1 MIPKKLCALAAAL
14 ACSLPAPSALA
25 FVDLALDESAMR
37 SSAVIDYEVFEEPG
51 DPVPLDSVAPIS
63 GNCVLDP
70 SEMCAGGPG
79 IRKLLRFDVKV
90 DNRGDEDLVIGDPR
104 ELPEL
109 FQYSACHGHYHF
121 AQASLYELLDSSG
134 TVVAT
139 GRKQGFCLED
149 TNPLSPATQ
158 NPRRFNCEFQ
168 GISVGYAD
176 VYPAEL
182 DCQWI
187 DVTDLPPGDYTLHVV
202 WNPQGILSETTRDNN
217 EAFAAVN
224 IPASTDAPPVVD
236 RVLRP
241 ARSSVAQVG
250 RDLRITWT
258 ASDDAGITSQEV
270 WFSLDDGATWEQI
283 AGAIPGSERAF
294 VWSVPLSAASDAA
307 RIRVVAR
314 DASADKA
321 QAESGRFRIKRGVRR
336 LAARP

>member
-1 MIPKKLCALAAAL
+1 MIPKKSCAIAAAL
-14 ACSLPAPSALA
+14 ACSLAASSAFAAP
-25 FVDLALDESAMR
+25 DLVLDESAMR
-37 SSAVIDYEVFEEPG
+37 SSAAIDYEIFEEPG

-70 SEMCAGGPG
+70 SELCAGGPG

-109 FQYSACHGHYHF
+109 FDYSACHGHYHF
-121 AQASLYELLDSSG
+121 AQASRYELLDAAG

-158 NPRRFNCEFQ
+158 HPRRYNCEFQ

-187 DVTDLPPGDYTLHVV
+187 DVTDLPAGDYTLHVV
-202 WNPQGILSETTRDNN
+202 WNPEGLLSEATRENN
-217 EAFAAVN
+217 EGSVAIE
-224 IPASTDAPPVVD
+224 IPEATDAPPVVD

-241 ARSSVAQVG
+241 ARSTVAQVG

-258 ASDDAGITSQEV
+258 ASDDEAITSQEV
-270 WFSLDDGATWEQI
+270 WYSLDDGATWEQI
-283 AGAIPGSERAF
+283 AGAIPGNERSF
-294 VWSVPLSAASDAA
+294 VWPVPLSVASDAA

-314 DASADKA
+314 DASADKG
-321 QAESGRFRIKRGVRR
+321 QAESGRFRIKKGVRR

>member
-1 MIPKKLCALAAAL
+1 MIPKKLCVLAAAL
-14 ACSLPAPSALA
+14 GCSLVASAALA
-25 FVDLALDESAMR
+25 EPDLVLDESAMR
-37 SSAVIDYEVFEEPG
+37 TSAAIDYEVFDEPG

-104 ELPEL
+104 DLPNL
-109 FQYSACHGHYHF
+109 FEYSACHGHYHF
-121 AQASLYELLDSSG
+121 SQASRYELLDGSG
-134 TVVAT
+134 TVIAT

-158 NPRRFNCEFQ
+158 HPRRFNCEFQ

-187 DVTDLPPGDYTLHVV
+187 DITDVAPGDYTLHVV
-202 WNPQGILSETTRDNN
+202 WNPEGLLSEATRDNN
-217 EAFAAVN
+217 EGFVAVN
-224 IPASTDAPPVVD
+224 IPAAADAPPVVA
-236 RVLRP
+236 RVMRP
-241 ARSSVAQVG
+241 ARSTVAQVG
-250 RDLRITWT
+250 TDLRITWT
-258 ASDDAGITSQEV
+258 ASDDESITSQEV
-270 WFSLDDGATWEQI
+270 WYSLDDGATWEQI
-283 AGAIPGSERAF
+283 AGAIPGTERSF
-294 VWSVPLSAASDAA
+294 VWAVPLSAASDAA

-314 DASADKA
+314 DASADKG
-321 QAESGRFRIKRGVRR
+321 QAESGRFRIKKGVRR

>member
-1 MIPKKLCALAAAL
+1 MIPKKLCAFAAAVTFTL
-14 ACSLPAPSALA
+14 GASSALA
-25 FVDLALDESAMR
+25 IVDLVLDEDAMR
-37 SSAVIDYEVFEEPG
+37 TSTVIDYEIFEEPG

-70 SEMCAGGPG
+70 SELCAGGPG

-104 ELPEL
+104 ELPNL
-109 FQYSACHGHYHF
+109 FKYSACHGHYHF
-121 AQASLYELLDSSG
+121 AQASLYELLDASG

-158 NPRRFNCEFQ
+158 HPRRYNCEFQ

-187 DVTDLPPGDYTLHVV
+187 DITDVPPGDYTLHVA
-202 WNPQGILSETTRDNN
+202 WNPQGLLSEATRDNN
-217 EAFAAVN
+217 EGFVAVN
-224 IPASTDAPPVVD
+224 IPAATDAPPVVA
-236 RVLRP
+236 RVTRP
-241 ARSSVAQVG
+241 ARATVAQVG

-258 ASDDAGITSQEV
+258 ASDDGAIASQEV
-270 WFSLDDGATWEQI
+270 WYSLDDGATWTQI
-283 AGAIPGSERAF
+283 AGAIPGNERSF
-294 VWSVPLSAASDAA
+294 VWAVPLSAASDQA
-307 RIRVVAR
+307 RVRVVAR
-314 DASADKA
+314 DASADQGHA
-321 QAESGRFRIKRGVRR
+321 DSGRFRIKKGTRR
-336 LAARP
+336 LASRP